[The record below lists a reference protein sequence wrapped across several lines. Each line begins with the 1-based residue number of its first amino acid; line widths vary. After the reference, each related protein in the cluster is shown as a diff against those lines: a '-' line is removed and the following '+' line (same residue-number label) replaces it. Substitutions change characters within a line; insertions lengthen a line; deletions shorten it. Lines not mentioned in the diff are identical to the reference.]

1 MEGDGLELAPIAS
14 LRDFW
19 EITWGY
25 QYVQVPFPSF
35 WWDTGIRLRAAG
47 LVSQTGIG
55 FDNAIFKLKE
65 TPPSGANKE

>member
-1 MEGDGLELAPIAS
+1 MDGDGLDLAPIAS

-25 QYVQVPFPSF
+25 AYVKAPFPSF
-35 WWDTGIRLRAAG
+35 WWDAGTRLRDAG
-47 LVSQTGIG
+47 WVSRTGLG

-65 TPPSGANKE
+65 KADE